1 MTNTILV
8 TGGSGKLGRVVI
20 SELQQHGY
28 EVINADQYP
37 AKGVHT
43 IKTDLCDLGQV
54 YSVASQ
60 VSAIVHLGAIPTPAG
75 YPPDVVFKNN
85 TISTFNILQA
95 ASDLGINNV
104 VIASSLSALGL
115 AYNSHPVKL
124 HYLPIDEAHPAL
136 AQDAYGI
143 SKIVG
148 EETAEGF
155 ARLNPE
161 MSVVSLRLPLL
172 ANPGEI
178 QEALNKQSAGHVVQ
192 GELILWSYLDIRDAA
207 IVVRQSMEYDVPGH
221 EILYV
226 NAGETYSDKATI
238 ELVKQHFPN
247 VDYDEERLSGH
258 LSPIDCRRARE
269 ILNFQPQFTWQSADD
284 KDGGS

>member
-1 MTNTILV
+1 MTDTILV

-20 SELQQHGY
+20 SELKQHGY
-28 EVINADQYP
+28 HVINADQHQTE
-37 AKGVHT
+37 GVYT

-60 VSAIVHLGAIPTPAG
+60 ASAIVHLAAIPTPTG

-85 TISTFNILQA
+85 AMSTFNILQA

-115 AYNSHPVKL
+115 AYKSHPIKL

-148 EETAEGF
+148 EDIADGF
-155 ARLNPE
+155 ARLNPN
-161 MSVVSLRLPLL
+161 MSVLNLRLPLL

-178 QEALNKQSAGHVVQ
+178 QEALHKQSSGHIAQ
-192 GELILWSYLDIRDAA
+192 GELILWSYLDTRDAA
-207 IVVRQSMEYDVPGH
+207 IVVRQAVEYKVPGH

-226 NAGETYSDKATI
+226 NAAETYSDKPTI
-238 ELVKQHFPN
+238 ALIKQHFPN

-258 LSPIDCRRARE
+258 LSPIDCSRARE
-269 ILNFQPQFTWQSADD
+269 ILNFQPQFDWQTAKD
-284 KDGGS
+284 KD